1 MLGPPIN
8 FTKWLAENG
17 DKLQPPINNYLLF
30 RGQDT
35 IVMVVG
41 GPNKRSDYHINETE
55 EWFYQV
61 KGTLLI
67 KVVDDGEFKE
77 IHVNEGDMFLLPPN
91 VPHNPV
97 RFADTIGLVVERERL
112 PHHIDSM
119 RWYCENESCRS
130 IIYEESFHCTD
141 LGSQLKPIVEK
152 FATTKKLRTCEK
164 CGHVSNPN

>member
-35 IVMVVG
+35 IIMVVG

-112 PHHIDSM
+112 EHHTDRL
-119 RWYCENESCRS
+119 RWYCENEECRK
-130 IIYEESFHCTD
+130 IIFEESFHCTD

-152 FATTKKLRTCEK
+152 FATTEKLRTCDA